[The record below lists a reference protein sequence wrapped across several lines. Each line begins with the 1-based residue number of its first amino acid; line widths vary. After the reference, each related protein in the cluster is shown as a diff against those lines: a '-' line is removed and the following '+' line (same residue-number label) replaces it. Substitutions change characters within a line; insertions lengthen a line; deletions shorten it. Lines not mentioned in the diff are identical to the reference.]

1 MATSAAISRWR
12 VVSLFMVV
20 LIAPRVAES
29 AEVVDIGSQRE
40 LFVDRFLIDKL
51 TGTRLELQRPRSAE
65 VAIRYDKPWEDV
77 FAFYTTVFQD
87 GSKYRMYYRGRY
99 RKDGTPGCLTLA
111 QARQRRPHEE

>member
-20 LIAPRVAES
+20 LVTPKVTES

-40 LFVDRFLIDKL
+40 LFVDHFLIDKL
-51 TGTRLELQRPRSAE
+51 IGTRLELQRPRSAE
-65 VAIRYDKPWEDV
+65 VAIRYDQPWEDV

-87 GSKYRMYYRGRY
+87 GPKYRMYYRGRY
-99 RKDGTPGCLTLA
+99 REPVTTS
-111 QARQRRPHEE
+111 